1 MEIRNEGE
9 LDSEALA
16 DLPARREPLDK
27 LETLKR
33 PLDRLRTYS
42 LALPGGGGATGNA
55 TAYVAS

>member
-1 MEIRNEGE
+1 
-9 LDSEALA
+9 LA

-42 LALPGGGGATGNA
+42 LALVCFFIPLFIPLKPPERAEHLGEGGR
-55 TAYVAS
+55 